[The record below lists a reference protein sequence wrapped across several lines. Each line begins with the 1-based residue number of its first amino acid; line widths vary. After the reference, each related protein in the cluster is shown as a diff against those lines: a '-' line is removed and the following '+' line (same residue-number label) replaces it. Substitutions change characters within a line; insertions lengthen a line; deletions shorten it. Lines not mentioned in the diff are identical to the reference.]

1 MCAFAMFFSSQKE
14 VFFQFQNPKCKK
26 KISGENT
33 SALLLL
39 KRRRRDTKR
48 LSFFAREC
56 GNAPRVL
63 VDDDHKDDLCRRLSK
78 YSRSFVSFVRAFV
91 LRKMKRASSLV
102 GVAREKAALLVQGD
116 DDEKK
121 KKKKKTTTTTTSPR
135 RKKEKEEEDKTS
147 ALVSRLFDREN
158 DRCLSNPERRS
169 APVSLEDEERSTRV
183 RDAVVEGVLTRAEHF
198 FLFQNKNEEFF
209 VPTKQVGE
217 NGRPALSFAM
227 VDIACAA
234 VDFAEEVVQA
244 FANGECKS
252 ENAWVYE
259 VLSASCFRLSLKTR
273 ERRDRF
279 DIDYEEDEGKE
290 KKNSSTPISTI
301 SFDKETMAKMET
313 VILTTLEYRVSK
325 PTRATWAKE
334 FLEAMKRNV
343 EIVAFGGEGV
353 RPMEFKRLW
362 SKVEEYACVIV
373 GASLRSFPSSPQFR
387 ASAIGAAAATFGIA
401 LSAFEYLLGEEE
413 EEEEEEEEG
422 RKEKRK
428 ERQHVAFVS
437 DVKKLV
443 KATAINAFDFGSWE
457 REFETA
463 FFAFSKQKR
472 QYQRSKRAAPDEEEE
487 ETNVVVS

>member
-1 MCAFAMFFSSQKE
+1 
-14 VFFQFQNPKCKK
+14 
-26 KISGENT
+26 
-33 SALLLL
+33 
-39 KRRRRDTKR
+39 
-48 LSFFAREC
+48 
-56 GNAPRVL
+56 
-63 VDDDHKDDLCRRLSK
+63 
-78 YSRSFVSFVRAFV
+78 
-91 LRKMKRASSLV
+91 MKRASSV

-116 DDEKK
+116 DGDEKK
-121 KKKKKTTTTTTSPR
+121 KKKKKKKTTTTTTTSPR
-135 RKKEKEEEDKTS
+135 RKKEKEEEDPS
-147 ALVSRLFDREN
+147 ALVSRLLDREN

-183 RDAVVEGVLTRAEHF
+183 RDGVVEGVLTRAEHF

-290 KKNSSTPISTI
+290 KKNGSTPISTI

-343 EIVAFGGEGV
+343 EIVAFGREGV

-387 ASAIGAAAATFGIA
+387 ASAIGAAAATLGVA
-401 LSAFEYLLGEEE
+401 LSAFEYLLG
-413 EEEEEEEEG
+413 EEEEEEG

-472 QYQRSKRAAPDEEEE
+472 QYQRSKRAAPDKEEE

>member
-1 MCAFAMFFSSQKE
+1 
-14 VFFQFQNPKCKK
+14 
-26 KISGENT
+26 
-33 SALLLL
+33 
-39 KRRRRDTKR
+39 
-48 LSFFAREC
+48 
-56 GNAPRVL
+56 
-63 VDDDHKDDLCRRLSK
+63 
-78 YSRSFVSFVRAFV
+78 
-91 LRKMKRASSLV
+91 MKRASSSSV
-102 GVAREKAALLVQGD
+102 GVARENKKAAKEV

-121 KKKKKTTTTTTSPR
+121 KKKTKSPER
-135 RKKEKEEEDKTS
+135 RKKEREEDHPS
-147 ALVSRLFDREN
+147 PQALVSRLLDREN
-158 DRCLSNPERRS
+158 DRCLSNPARRN
-169 APVSLEDEERSTRV
+169 APVSVEDEARSTRV

-209 VPTKQVGE
+209 VVPTTQVGE
-217 NGRPALSFAM
+217 NNGRRPAALSFAM

-290 KKNSSTPISTI
+290 KKNGSTPISTI

-334 FLEAMKRNV
+334 FLEAMKKNV
-343 EIVAFGGEGV
+343 EIVAFGGEGA

-387 ASAIGAAAATFGIA
+387 ASAIGAAAATLGVA
-401 LSAFEYLLGEEE
+401 LSAFEYLRG

-472 QYQRSKRAAPDEEEE
+472 QYQRSKRAAPDKEE

>member
-1 MCAFAMFFSSQKE
+1 
-14 VFFQFQNPKCKK
+14 
-26 KISGENT
+26 
-33 SALLLL
+33 
-39 KRRRRDTKR
+39 
-48 LSFFAREC
+48 
-56 GNAPRVL
+56 
-63 VDDDHKDDLCRRLSK
+63 VDDDHKDDDLCKSLFSK
-78 YSRSFVSFVRAFV
+78 YSSRSFVSFVRAFV
-91 LRKMKRASSLV
+91 LRKMKRASSV

-116 DDEKK
+116 DGDEKK
-121 KKKKKTTTTTTSPR
+121 KKKKKKKTTTTTTTSPR
-135 RKKEKEEEDKTS
+135 RKKEKEEEDPS
-147 ALVSRLFDREN
+147 ALVSRLLDREN

-343 EIVAFGGEGV
+343 EIVAFGREGV

-387 ASAIGAAAATFGIA
+387 ASAIGAAAATFGVA
-401 LSAFEYLLGEEE
+401 LSAFEYLRGE

-472 QYQRSKRAAPDEEEE
+472 QYQRSKRAAPDKEEE

>member
-1 MCAFAMFFSSQKE
+1 
-14 VFFQFQNPKCKK
+14 
-26 KISGENT
+26 
-33 SALLLL
+33 
-39 KRRRRDTKR
+39 
-48 LSFFAREC
+48 
-56 GNAPRVL
+56 
-63 VDDDHKDDLCRRLSK
+63 
-78 YSRSFVSFVRAFV
+78 
-91 LRKMKRASSLV
+91 MKRASSV

-116 DDEKK
+116 DGDEKK
-121 KKKKKTTTTTTSPR
+121 KKKKKKKTTTTTTTSPR
-135 RKKEKEEEDKTS
+135 RKKEKEEEDPY
-147 ALVSRLFDREN
+147 ALVSRLLDREN

-343 EIVAFGGEGV
+343 EIVAFGREGV

-401 LSAFEYLLGEEE
+401 LSAFEYLRGE

-472 QYQRSKRAAPDEEEE
+472 QYQRSKRAAPDKEEE

>member
-1 MCAFAMFFSSQKE
+1 
-14 VFFQFQNPKCKK
+14 
-26 KISGENT
+26 
-33 SALLLL
+33 
-39 KRRRRDTKR
+39 
-48 LSFFAREC
+48 
-56 GNAPRVL
+56 
-63 VDDDHKDDLCRRLSK
+63 
-78 YSRSFVSFVRAFV
+78 
-91 LRKMKRASSLV
+91 MKRASSSSV
-102 GVAREKAALLVQGD
+102 GVARENKKAAKEV

-121 KKKKKTTTTTTSPR
+121 KKKTKSPER
-135 RKKEKEEEDKTS
+135 RKKEREEDHPS
-147 ALVSRLFDREN
+147 PQALVSRLLDREN
-158 DRCLSNPERRS
+158 DRCLSNLARRN
-169 APVSLEDEERSTRV
+169 APVSVEDEARSTRV

-209 VPTKQVGE
+209 VVPTTQVGE
-217 NGRPALSFAM
+217 NNGRRPAALSFAM

-290 KKNSSTPISTI
+290 KKNGSTPISTI

-334 FLEAMKRNV
+334 FLEAMKKNV
-343 EIVAFGGEGV
+343 EIVAFGGEGA

-387 ASAIGAAAATFGIA
+387 ASAIGAAAATLGVA
-401 LSAFEYLLGEEE
+401 LSAFEYLRG
-413 EEEEEEEEG
+413 EEEEEG

-463 FFAFSKQKR
+463 FFAFSQKKS
-472 QYQRSKRAAPDEEEE
+472 QHQRSKSAAPDEEEEEEEEE

>member
-1 MCAFAMFFSSQKE
+1 
-14 VFFQFQNPKCKK
+14 
-26 KISGENT
+26 
-33 SALLLL
+33 
-39 KRRRRDTKR
+39 
-48 LSFFAREC
+48 
-56 GNAPRVL
+56 
-63 VDDDHKDDLCRRLSK
+63 
-78 YSRSFVSFVRAFV
+78 
-91 LRKMKRASSLV
+91 MKRASSSSV
-102 GVAREKAALLVQGD
+102 GVARENKKAAKEV

-121 KKKKKTTTTTTSPR
+121 KKKTKSPER
-135 RKKEKEEEDKTS
+135 RKKEREEDHPS
-147 ALVSRLFDREN
+147 PQALVSRLLDREN
-158 DRCLSNPERRS
+158 DRCLSNLARRN
-169 APVSLEDEERSTRV
+169 APVSVEDEARSTRV

-209 VPTKQVGE
+209 VVPTTQVGE
-217 NGRPALSFAM
+217 NNGRRPAALSFAM

-290 KKNSSTPISTI
+290 KKNGSTPISTI

-387 ASAIGAAAATFGIA
+387 ASAIGAAAATLGIA
-401 LSAFEYLLGEEE
+401 LSAFEYLRG
-413 EEEEEEEEG
+413 EEEEEEEG

-463 FFAFSKQKR
+463 FFAFSQKKS
-472 QYQRSKRAAPDEEEE
+472 QHQRSKSAAPDEEEEEEEE

>member
-1 MCAFAMFFSSQKE
+1 
-14 VFFQFQNPKCKK
+14 
-26 KISGENT
+26 
-33 SALLLL
+33 
-39 KRRRRDTKR
+39 
-48 LSFFAREC
+48 
-56 GNAPRVL
+56 
-63 VDDDHKDDLCRRLSK
+63 
-78 YSRSFVSFVRAFV
+78 
-91 LRKMKRASSLV
+91 MKRASV
-102 GVAREKAALLVQGD
+102 GVARDEAAKVGDD

-121 KKKKKTTTTTTSPR
+121 KKKKKTS
-135 RKKEKEEEDKTS
+135 RKKEKEEEDPS
-147 ALVSRLFDREN
+147 ALLSRLLDRAN
-158 DRCLSNPERRS
+158 DRCLSNPARRS
-169 APVSLEDEERSTRV
+169 APVSFEDEERSTRV

-209 VPTKQVGE
+209 MVPTKQVGE
-217 NGRPALSFAM
+217 NVRPALSFAM

-252 ENAWVYE
+252 ESAWVYE

-334 FLEAMKRNV
+334 FLEAMKKNV
-343 EIVAFGGEGV
+343 EIVAFGGEGA

-362 SKVEEYACVIV
+362 SKVEEYACVII

-387 ASAIGAAAATFGIA
+387 ASAIGAAAATLGVA
-401 LSAFEYLLGEEE
+401 LSAFEYLRGEEE
-413 EEEEEEEEG
+413 EEQG

-487 ETNVVVS
+487 TNVVVS

>member
-116 DDEKK
+116 DDEK

-413 EEEEEEEEG
+413 EEEEG

>member
-1 MCAFAMFFSSQKE
+1 
-14 VFFQFQNPKCKK
+14 
-26 KISGENT
+26 
-33 SALLLL
+33 
-39 KRRRRDTKR
+39 
-48 LSFFAREC
+48 
-56 GNAPRVL
+56 
-63 VDDDHKDDLCRRLSK
+63 
-78 YSRSFVSFVRAFV
+78 
-91 LRKMKRASSLV
+91 MKRASSSSV
-102 GVAREKAALLVQGD
+102 GVARENKKAAKEV

-121 KKKKKTTTTTTSPR
+121 KKKTKSPER
-135 RKKEKEEEDKTS
+135 RKKEREEDHPS
-147 ALVSRLFDREN
+147 PQALVSRLLDREN
-158 DRCLSNPERRS
+158 DRCLSNLARRN
-169 APVSLEDEERSTRV
+169 APVSVEDEARSTRV

-209 VPTKQVGE
+209 VVPTTQVGE
-217 NGRPALSFAM
+217 NNGRRPAALSFAM

-290 KKNSSTPISTI
+290 KKNGSTPISTI

-334 FLEAMKRNV
+334 FLEAMKKNV
-343 EIVAFGGEGV
+343 EIVAFGGEGA

-387 ASAIGAAAATFGIA
+387 ASAIGAAAATLGIA
-401 LSAFEYLLGEEE
+401 LSAFEYLRG

-463 FFAFSKQKR
+463 FFAFSQKKS
-472 QYQRSKRAAPDEEEE
+472 QHQRSKSAAPDEEEEEEEE

>member
-1 MCAFAMFFSSQKE
+1 
-14 VFFQFQNPKCKK
+14 
-26 KISGENT
+26 
-33 SALLLL
+33 
-39 KRRRRDTKR
+39 
-48 LSFFAREC
+48 
-56 GNAPRVL
+56 
-63 VDDDHKDDLCRRLSK
+63 
-78 YSRSFVSFVRAFV
+78 
-91 LRKMKRASSLV
+91 MKRASSSSV
-102 GVAREKAALLVQGD
+102 GVARENKKAAKEV

-121 KKKKKTTTTTTSPR
+121 KKKTKSPER
-135 RKKEKEEEDKTS
+135 RKKEREEDHPS
-147 ALVSRLFDREN
+147 PQALVSRLLDREN
-158 DRCLSNPERRS
+158 DRCLSNLARRN
-169 APVSLEDEERSTRV
+169 APVSVEDEARSTRV

-209 VPTKQVGE
+209 VVPTTQVGE
-217 NGRPALSFAM
+217 NNGRRPAALSFAM

-290 KKNSSTPISTI
+290 KKNGSTPISTI

-334 FLEAMKRNV
+334 FLEAMKKNV
-343 EIVAFGGEGV
+343 EIVAFGGEGA

-373 GASLRSFPSSPQFR
+373 GASLRLFPSSPQFR
-387 ASAIGAAAATFGIA
+387 ASAIGAAAATLGVA
-401 LSAFEYLLGEEE
+401 LSAFEYLRG

-463 FFAFSKQKR
+463 FFAFSQKKS
-472 QYQRSKRAAPDEEEE
+472 QHQRSKSAAPDEEEEEEEEE

>member
-1 MCAFAMFFSSQKE
+1 
-14 VFFQFQNPKCKK
+14 
-26 KISGENT
+26 
-33 SALLLL
+33 
-39 KRRRRDTKR
+39 
-48 LSFFAREC
+48 
-56 GNAPRVL
+56 
-63 VDDDHKDDLCRRLSK
+63 
-78 YSRSFVSFVRAFV
+78 
-91 LRKMKRASSLV
+91 MKRASSSSV
-102 GVAREKAALLVQGD
+102 GVARENKKAAKEV

-121 KKKKKTTTTTTSPR
+121 KKKTKSPER
-135 RKKEKEEEDKTS
+135 RKKEREEDHPS
-147 ALVSRLFDREN
+147 PQALVSRLLDREN
-158 DRCLSNPERRS
+158 DRCLSNLARRN
-169 APVSLEDEERSTRV
+169 APVSVEDEARSTRV

-290 KKNSSTPISTI
+290 KKNGSTPISTI

-334 FLEAMKRNV
+334 FLEAMKKNV
-343 EIVAFGGEGV
+343 EIVAFGGEGA

-387 ASAIGAAAATFGIA
+387 ASAIGAAAATLGVA
-401 LSAFEYLLGEEE
+401 LSAFEYLRGEE

>member
-1 MCAFAMFFSSQKE
+1 M
-14 VFFQFQNPKCKK
+14 
-26 KISGENT
+26 
-33 SALLLL
+33 
-39 KRRRRDTKR
+39 
-48 LSFFAREC
+48 
-56 GNAPRVL
+56 
-63 VDDDHKDDLCRRLSK
+63 
-78 YSRSFVSFVRAFV
+78 
-91 LRKMKRASSLV
+91 
-102 GVAREKAALLVQGD
+102 
-116 DDEKK
+116 
-121 KKKKKTTTTTTSPR
+121 
-135 RKKEKEEEDKTS
+135 
-147 ALVSRLFDREN
+147 
-158 DRCLSNPERRS
+158 
-169 APVSLEDEERSTRV
+169 
-183 RDAVVEGVLTRAEHF
+183 
-198 FLFQNKNEEFF
+198 
-209 VPTKQVGE
+209 PTKQVGE

-290 KKNSSTPISTI
+290 KKNGSTPISTI

-334 FLEAMKRNV
+334 FLEAMKKNV
-343 EIVAFGGEGV
+343 EIVAFGGEGA

-387 ASAIGAAAATFGIA
+387 ASAIGAAAATLGVA
-401 LSAFEYLLGEEE
+401 LSAFEYLRG

>member
-1 MCAFAMFFSSQKE
+1 
-14 VFFQFQNPKCKK
+14 
-26 KISGENT
+26 
-33 SALLLL
+33 
-39 KRRRRDTKR
+39 
-48 LSFFAREC
+48 
-56 GNAPRVL
+56 
-63 VDDDHKDDLCRRLSK
+63 
-78 YSRSFVSFVRAFV
+78 
-91 LRKMKRASSLV
+91 MKRASSSSV
-102 GVAREKAALLVQGD
+102 GVARENKKAAKEV

-121 KKKKKTTTTTTSPR
+121 KKKTSPER
-135 RKKEKEEEDKTS
+135 RKKEREEDHPS
-147 ALVSRLFDREN
+147 QALVSRLLDREN
-158 DRCLSNPERRS
+158 DRCLSNPARRN
-169 APVSLEDEERSTRV
+169 APVSVEDEARSTRV

-209 VPTKQVGE
+209 VVPTTQVGE
-217 NGRPALSFAM
+217 NNGRRPAALSFAM

-290 KKNSSTPISTI
+290 KKNGSTPISTI

-334 FLEAMKRNV
+334 FLEAMKKNV
-343 EIVAFGGEGV
+343 EIVAFGGEGA

-387 ASAIGAAAATFGIA
+387 ASAIGAAAATLGVA
-401 LSAFEYLLGEEE
+401 LSAFEYLRGEE

-463 FFAFSKQKR
+463 FFAFSQKKS
-472 QYQRSKRAAPDEEEE
+472 QHQRSKSAAPDEEEEEEEE

>member
-1 MCAFAMFFSSQKE
+1 
-14 VFFQFQNPKCKK
+14 
-26 KISGENT
+26 
-33 SALLLL
+33 
-39 KRRRRDTKR
+39 
-48 LSFFAREC
+48 
-56 GNAPRVL
+56 
-63 VDDDHKDDLCRRLSK
+63 
-78 YSRSFVSFVRAFV
+78 
-91 LRKMKRASSLV
+91 MKRASSSSSV
-102 GVAREKAALLVQGD
+102 GVARENKKAAKEVD
-116 DDEKK
+116 FDEKK
-121 KKKKKTTTTTTSPR
+121 KKQTQSPER
-135 RKKEKEEEDKTS
+135 RKKEREDHPS
-147 ALVSRLFDREN
+147 PQALVSRLLDREN
-158 DRCLSNPERRS
+158 DRCLSNLARRN
-169 APVSLEDEERSTRV
+169 APVSVEDEARSTRV

-209 VPTKQVGE
+209 VVPTTQVGE
-217 NGRPALSFAM
+217 NNGRRPAALSFAM

-290 KKNSSTPISTI
+290 KKNGSTPISTI

-334 FLEAMKRNV
+334 FLEAMKKNV
-343 EIVAFGGEGV
+343 EIVAFGGEGA
-353 RPMEFKRLW
+353 RPMDFKRLW

-387 ASAIGAAAATFGIA
+387 ASAIGAAAATLGVA
-401 LSAFEYLLGEEE
+401 LSAFEYLRG
-413 EEEEEEEEG
+413 EEEEEEEG

-463 FFAFSKQKR
+463 FFAFSQKKS
-472 QYQRSKRAAPDEEEE
+472 QHQRSKSAAPDEEEEEE

>member
-135 RKKEKEEEDKTS
+135 RKKEKEEEDPS

-413 EEEEEEEEG
+413 EEEEEEG

>member
-1 MCAFAMFFSSQKE
+1 
-14 VFFQFQNPKCKK
+14 
-26 KISGENT
+26 
-33 SALLLL
+33 
-39 KRRRRDTKR
+39 
-48 LSFFAREC
+48 
-56 GNAPRVL
+56 
-63 VDDDHKDDLCRRLSK
+63 
-78 YSRSFVSFVRAFV
+78 
-91 LRKMKRASSLV
+91 MKRASSSSV
-102 GVAREKAALLVQGD
+102 GVARENKKAAKEV

-121 KKKKKTTTTTTSPR
+121 KKKTKSPER
-135 RKKEKEEEDKTS
+135 RKKEREEDHPS
-147 ALVSRLFDREN
+147 PQALVSRLLDREN
-158 DRCLSNPERRS
+158 DRCLSNLARRN
-169 APVSLEDEERSTRV
+169 APVSVEDEARSTRV

-209 VPTKQVGE
+209 VVPTTQVGE
-217 NGRPALSFAM
+217 NNGRRPAALSFAM

-290 KKNSSTPISTI
+290 KKNGSTPISTI

-334 FLEAMKRNV
+334 FLEAMKKNV
-343 EIVAFGGEGV
+343 EIVAFGGEGA

-387 ASAIGAAAATFGIA
+387 ASAIGAAAATLGVA
-401 LSAFEYLLGEEE
+401 LSAFEYLRGEE

-463 FFAFSKQKR
+463 FFAFSQKKS
-472 QYQRSKRAAPDEEEE
+472 QHQRSKSAAPDEEEEEEEE

>member
-1 MCAFAMFFSSQKE
+1 
-14 VFFQFQNPKCKK
+14 
-26 KISGENT
+26 
-33 SALLLL
+33 
-39 KRRRRDTKR
+39 
-48 LSFFAREC
+48 
-56 GNAPRVL
+56 
-63 VDDDHKDDLCRRLSK
+63 
-78 YSRSFVSFVRAFV
+78 
-91 LRKMKRASSLV
+91 MKRASSSSV
-102 GVAREKAALLVQGD
+102 GVARENKKAAKEV

-121 KKKKKTTTTTTSPR
+121 KKKTKSPER
-135 RKKEKEEEDKTS
+135 RKKEREEDHPS
-147 ALVSRLFDREN
+147 PQALVSRLLDREN
-158 DRCLSNPERRS
+158 DRCLSNLARRN
-169 APVSLEDEERSTRV
+169 APVSVEDEARSTRV

-209 VPTKQVGE
+209 VVPTTQVGE
-217 NGRPALSFAM
+217 NNGRRPAALSFAM

-290 KKNSSTPISTI
+290 KKNGSTPISTI

-334 FLEAMKRNV
+334 FLEAMKKNV
-343 EIVAFGGEGV
+343 EIVAFGGEGA

-387 ASAIGAAAATFGIA
+387 ASAIGAAAATLGVA
-401 LSAFEYLLGEEE
+401 LSAFEYLRG
-413 EEEEEEEEG
+413 EEEEEEEG

-463 FFAFSKQKR
+463 FFAFSQKKS
-472 QYQRSKRAAPDEEEE
+472 QHQRSKSAAPDEEEEEEEE

>member
-1 MCAFAMFFSSQKE
+1 
-14 VFFQFQNPKCKK
+14 
-26 KISGENT
+26 
-33 SALLLL
+33 
-39 KRRRRDTKR
+39 
-48 LSFFAREC
+48 
-56 GNAPRVL
+56 
-63 VDDDHKDDLCRRLSK
+63 
-78 YSRSFVSFVRAFV
+78 
-91 LRKMKRASSLV
+91 MKRASSSSV
-102 GVAREKAALLVQGD
+102 GVARENKKAAKEV

-121 KKKKKTTTTTTSPR
+121 KKKTKSPER
-135 RKKEKEEEDKTS
+135 RKKEREEDHPS
-147 ALVSRLFDREN
+147 PQALVSRLLDREN
-158 DRCLSNPERRS
+158 DRCLSNLARRN
-169 APVSLEDEERSTRV
+169 APVSVEDEARSTRV

-209 VPTKQVGE
+209 VVPTTQVGE
-217 NGRPALSFAM
+217 NNGRRPAALSFAM

-290 KKNSSTPISTI
+290 KKNGSTPISTI

-334 FLEAMKRNV
+334 FLEAMKKNV
-343 EIVAFGGEGV
+343 EIVAFGGEGA

-387 ASAIGAAAATFGIA
+387 ASAIGAAAATLGVA
-401 LSAFEYLLGEEE
+401 LSAFEYLRG
-413 EEEEEEEEG
+413 EEEEEEEG

-472 QYQRSKRAAPDEEEE
+472 QYQRSKRAAPDKEEE

>member
-48 LSFFAREC
+48 LSSFAREC

-63 VDDDHKDDLCRRLSK
+63 VEDDHKDDLCRRLSK

-135 RKKEKEEEDKTS
+135 RKKEKEEEDPS

>member
-1 MCAFAMFFSSQKE
+1 
-14 VFFQFQNPKCKK
+14 
-26 KISGENT
+26 
-33 SALLLL
+33 
-39 KRRRRDTKR
+39 
-48 LSFFAREC
+48 
-56 GNAPRVL
+56 
-63 VDDDHKDDLCRRLSK
+63 
-78 YSRSFVSFVRAFV
+78 
-91 LRKMKRASSLV
+91 MKRASSSSV
-102 GVAREKAALLVQGD
+102 GVARENKKAAKEV

-121 KKKKKTTTTTTSPR
+121 KKKTKSPER
-135 RKKEKEEEDKTS
+135 RKKEREEDHPS
-147 ALVSRLFDREN
+147 PQALVSRLLDREN
-158 DRCLSNPERRS
+158 DRCLSNLARRN
-169 APVSLEDEERSTRV
+169 APVSVEDEARSTRV

-209 VPTKQVGE
+209 VVPTTQVGE
-217 NGRPALSFAM
+217 NNGRRPAALSFAM

-290 KKNSSTPISTI
+290 KKNGSTPISTI

-334 FLEAMKRNV
+334 FLEAMKKNV
-343 EIVAFGGEGV
+343 EIVAFGGEGA

-387 ASAIGAAAATFGIA
+387 ASAIGAAAATLGVA
-401 LSAFEYLLGEEE
+401 LSAFEYLRG
-413 EEEEEEEEG
+413 EEEEEG

-463 FFAFSKQKR
+463 FFAFSQKKS
-472 QYQRSKRAAPDEEEE
+472 QHQRSKSAAPDEEEEEE

>member
-1 MCAFAMFFSSQKE
+1 
-14 VFFQFQNPKCKK
+14 
-26 KISGENT
+26 
-33 SALLLL
+33 
-39 KRRRRDTKR
+39 
-48 LSFFAREC
+48 
-56 GNAPRVL
+56 
-63 VDDDHKDDLCRRLSK
+63 
-78 YSRSFVSFVRAFV
+78 
-91 LRKMKRASSLV
+91 MKRASSSSV
-102 GVAREKAALLVQGD
+102 GVARENKKAAKEV

-121 KKKKKTTTTTTSPR
+121 KKKTKSPER
-135 RKKEKEEEDKTS
+135 RKKEREEDHPS
-147 ALVSRLFDREN
+147 PQALVSRLLDREN
-158 DRCLSNPERRS
+158 DRCLSNLARRN
-169 APVSLEDEERSTRV
+169 APVSVEDEARSTRV

-209 VPTKQVGE
+209 VVPTTQVGE
-217 NGRPALSFAM
+217 NNGRRPAALSFAM

-290 KKNSSTPISTI
+290 KKNGSTPISTI

-334 FLEAMKRNV
+334 FLEAMKKNV
-343 EIVAFGGEGV
+343 EIVAFGGEGA

-387 ASAIGAAAATFGIA
+387 ASAIGAAAATLGVA
-401 LSAFEYLLGEEE
+401 LSAFEYLRGEE

-463 FFAFSKQKR
+463 FFAFSQKKS
-472 QYQRSKRAAPDEEEE
+472 QHQRSKSAAPDEEEEEEEEEE